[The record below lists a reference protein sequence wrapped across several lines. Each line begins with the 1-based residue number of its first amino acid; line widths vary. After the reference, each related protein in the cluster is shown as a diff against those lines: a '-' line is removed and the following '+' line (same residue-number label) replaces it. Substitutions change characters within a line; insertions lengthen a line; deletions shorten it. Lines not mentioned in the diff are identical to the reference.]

1 MQRMKHMQIWK
12 ESSTKAAYNIFLP
25 KSKTFNDKAKV
36 TCAALKKMI
45 LRRFPQKILNE
56 MHTVDLTAKTD
67 QEITTIFINAGR
79 TTEKWEAFQK

>member
-1 MQRMKHMQIWK
+1 MQKMKHMQIWK
-12 ESSTKAAYNIFLP
+12 KSCTKAAYKICLP

-36 TCAALKKMI
+36 TCAAVKKMI
-45 LRRFPQKILNE
+45 LQRFPQKILNE

-67 QEITTIFINAGR
+67 QEITTIFTNAWR